1 MTQFFSLDAEMKDEH
16 VVSPDIASRL
26 QAESKLL
33 SNATAQKE
41 LESNNKLFK
50 ERQEQLDQWQDD
62 QVKAAQHTVDMI
74 RVELKA
80 ARRAVQN
87 AANLTEQA
95 EAAEKVA
102 TLERK
107 LAKARRNIDAVED
120 AAEAKRAE
128 ILAALR
134 KKLVQTIEEQPLFT
148 LHWTLK

>member
-1 MTQFFSLDAEMKDEH
+1 MKDEH

-102 TLERK
+102 PLERK